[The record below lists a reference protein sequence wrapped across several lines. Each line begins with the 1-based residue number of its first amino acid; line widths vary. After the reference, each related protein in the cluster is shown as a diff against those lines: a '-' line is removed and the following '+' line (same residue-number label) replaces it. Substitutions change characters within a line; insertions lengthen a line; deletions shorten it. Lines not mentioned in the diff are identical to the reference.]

1 MSLSCITLSS
11 LDKIAFTII
20 IAYGSGNL
28 IDAGLSIWLLLLLFL
43 ACNSSK
49 WMNGSLNKLAPRL
62 LLLLLALNIKWD

>member
-28 IDAGLSIWLLLLLFL
+28 IDAGLSI
-43 ACNSSK
+43 
-49 WMNGSLNKLAPRL
+49 
-62 LLLLLALNIKWD
+62 

>member
-28 IDAGLSIWLLLLLFL
+28 IDAGLSIWLLLLLLL

-62 LLLLLALNIKWD
+62 LLLLLALN